1 MINLPY
7 ERQQLL
13 KKQGLLFNT
22 NGSYISPD
30 KKTIYHGIPK
40 NASSFID
47 QLLHSNGWNL
57 FINNEDTLITTNTDM
72 PISEVVNCFVVLRD
86 PFDRWVSGI
95 TQYIATFGFDTL
107 LDKDNAITGMAI
119 RSQVMEII
127 TNIIDI
133 DDHTLPQHYY
143 FANLHPGV
151 DKTYFWVNKNLKNN
165 MLSFYNLTDNNKTV
179 LPTNNEGKPD
189 DFTIIRNILKTKI
202 LRYLDHN
209 PLFKQQIINYYK
221 KDYDIIGS
229 VDIIY

>member
-30 KKTIYHGIPK
+30 KKTIYCGIPK
-40 NASSFID
+40 NASSFIG
-47 QLLHSNGWNL
+47 QLLHYNGWNL
-57 FINNEDTLITTNTDM
+57 FINEEDTLITTNTDM
-72 PISEVVNCFVVLRD
+72 PISDVDNCFVVLRD

-95 TQYIATFGFDTL
+95 TQYIATFEFDTL
-107 LDKDNAITGMAI
+107 LGKDNAITGMDI
-119 RSQVMEII
+119 HSH
-127 TNIIDI
+127 IIDT

-143 FANLHPGV
+143 FANLHTGV

-189 DFTIIRNILKTKI
+189 DSIIIRNILKTKI

>member
-30 KKTIYHGIPK
+30 KKTIYCGIPK
-40 NASSFID
+40 NASSFIG
-47 QLLHSNGWNL
+47 QLLHYNGWNL
-57 FINNEDTLITTNTDM
+57 FINEEDTLITTNTDM
-72 PISEVVNCFVVLRD
+72 PISDVDNCFVVLRD

-95 TQYIATFGFDTL
+95 TQYIATFEFDTL
-107 LDKDNAITGMAI
+107 LGKDNAITGMDI
-119 RSQVMEII
+119 HSH
-127 TNIIDI
+127 IIDT

-143 FANLHPGV
+143 FANLHTGV

-165 MLSFYNLTDNNKTV
+165 MLSFYNLTDNNKTA

-189 DFTIIRNILKTKI
+189 DSTIIRNILKTKI

>member
-30 KKTIYHGIPK
+30 KKTIYCGIPK
-40 NASSFID
+40 NASSFIG
-47 QLLHSNGWNL
+47 QLLHYNGWNL
-57 FINNEDTLITTNTDM
+57 FINEEDTLITTNTDM
-72 PISEVVNCFVVLRD
+72 PISDVDNCFVVLRD

-95 TQYIATFGFDTL
+95 TQYIATFEFDTL
-107 LDKDNAITGMAI
+107 LGKDNAITGMDI
-119 RSQVMEII
+119 HSH
-127 TNIIDI
+127 IIDT

-143 FANLHPGV
+143 FANLHTGV

-165 MLSFYNLTDNNKTV
+165 MLSFYNLTDNNKTA

-189 DFTIIRNILKTKI
+189 DSIIIRNILKTKI

>member
-30 KKTIYHGIPK
+30 KKTIYCGIPK
-40 NASSFID
+40 NASSFIG
-47 QLLHSNGWNL
+47 QLLHYNGWNL
-57 FINNEDTLITTNTDM
+57 FINEEDTLITTNTDM
-72 PISEVVNCFVVLRD
+72 PISDVDNCFVVLRD

-95 TQYIATFGFDTL
+95 TQYIATFEFDTL
-107 LDKDNAITGMAI
+107 LGKDNAITGMDI
-119 RSQVMEII
+119 HPH
-127 TNIIDI
+127 IIDT

-165 MLSFYNLTDNNKTV
+165 MLSFYNLTDNNKTA

-189 DFTIIRNILKTKI
+189 DSIIIRNILKTKI